1 MRTLEKAVYLLVFL
15 LIWEGASGQT
25 VITGRLL
32 DEGQEPIS
40 NVSVIYGKIGT
51 SDVLGY
57 TKTSENG
64 SFRFEIHI
72 VELDSLRLDFN
83 HMGYSR
89 RTVHIPNVS
98 GNFSYILKDRVQKIQ
113 EITVGNPPIY
123 RMKDTINYR
132 VSAFTSNQDRVIADI
147 IKKLPGIEMLGDQ
160 IYYQGK
166 PIERYMVNNLDLME
180 GRYAMIN
187 QSLPSEAV
195 KSVQVIE
202 NDQPIKMLDSAVPSD
217 RVSLNLELKKFVT
230 TGTAKIGTGYSPL
243 LWDSNVTPMTF
254 EKDFQMLNSFQANN
268 IGVDAKS
275 ALDALYNN
283 SSYFNQSGTTTGPR
297 PEYVYLQQP
306 ASPAFDPKRWLDNR
320 VFLVSSNGLKRLK
333 GGLQVRGN
341 VSYFNDL
348 QKRSGA
354 TVTQFF
360 ADGQTIINSE
370 EISNHSKTNDMEAR
384 LTVEANEKSKYLKNS
399 MVYHRRWN
407 ADHGNILFN
416 GTEDVLQRR
425 NITDE
430 AFLNS
435 LTLGRFIGKQL
446 FDISSVLEFNKTP
459 QVLSVFPG
467 QFNGILNQG
476 DPYDELKQNI
486 IYNNF
491 RWNNSMG
498 FSNRIKFWFITN
510 YIGLDFK
517 NSGFE
522 SSIDLASD
530 GTISKGSRDFANEVK
545 SSQLTIS
552 AGTKLNWSRNK
563 WKLMAGI
570 PFGLNYYN
578 AEQHGEQV
586 VKNIVRSTFNPS
598 MGITYKHNMNSELSL
613 TAGGGN
619 HIGGL
624 ENFYS
629 GYIVQMYRR
638 MQRNEARLLNS
649 TTFNTKVSY
658 TFNNTLRANFANLSY
673 EYSLGNR
680 DHVLSS
686 TIDSSGRTSV
696 SISDLGSQNHN
707 HRLRGGISKFF
718 PLVKTVIKVN
728 SSIGRNG
735 SDYLVNN
742 AMERQRAS
750 IYSGSI
756 EVINNS
762 LDIISGNY
770 TMSWN
775 KNINSYSS
783 NLTNTIVQNN
793 HFLNLTVHPLDLH
806 TLKINSS
813 IYTNNLPGQ
822 RNQFFMDAVYRFR
835 IRKWKADL
843 DLSVQ
848 NLFNNNNYIHQ
859 FVTEIQ
865 YIQSSFR
872 IRPRQV
878 MVSTNFIF

>member
-1 MRTLEKAVYLLVFL
+1 
-15 LIWEGASGQT
+15 
-25 VITGRLL
+25 
-32 DEGQEPIS
+32 
-40 NVSVIYGKIGT
+40 
-51 SDVLGY
+51 
-57 TKTSENG
+57 
-64 SFRFEIHI
+64 
-72 VELDSLRLDFN
+72 
-83 HMGYSR
+83 
-89 RTVHIPNVS
+89 
-98 GNFSYILKDRVQKIQ
+98 
-113 EITVGNPPIY
+113 
-123 RMKDTINYR
+123 
-132 VSAFTSNQDRVIADI
+132 
-147 IKKLPGIEMLGDQ
+147 
-160 IYYQGK
+160 
-166 PIERYMVNNLDLME
+166 MVNNLDLME

-202 NDQPIKMLDSAVPSD
+202 NDQPIKMLDSVAPSD
-217 RVSLNLELKKFVT
+217 KVSLNLELKKFVT
-230 TGTAKIGTGYSPL
+230 TGMAKIGTGYSPL

-254 EKDFQMLNSFQANN
+254 EKDFQMLNSFQTNN
-268 IGVDAKS
+268 IGIDAKS

-283 SSYFNQSGTTTGPR
+283 SSYFNQSGTTTSPG

-306 ASPAFDPKRWLDNR
+306 ASPAFDPKRWLDNS

-370 EISNHSKTNDMEAR
+370 KISNHSRSNAMEAR

-399 MVYHRRWN
+399 MVYHRHWN
-407 ADHGNILFN
+407 SDHGNILFN
-416 GTEDVLQRR
+416 KTEDVLQRR

-498 FSNRIKFWFITN
+498 FSKRIKYWFITN
-510 YIGLDFK
+510 HIGLDLK

-530 GTISKGSRDFANEVK
+530 GTISKGSRDYANEVK
-545 SSQLTIS
+545 SSQLTLS

-563 WKLMAGI
+563 WKFTAGI

-578 AEQHGEQV
+578 AEQHGEQI

-598 MGITYKHNMNSELSL
+598 MGITYKHNMNNELSL

-624 ENFYS
+624 ENFYN

-638 MQRNEARLLNS
+638 VQRNEARLLNS
-649 TTFNTKVSY
+649 TTFKTKVSY
-658 TFNNTLRANFANLSY
+658 TINNTLRANFANLSY

-742 AMERQRAS
+742 AMERQRVS

-762 LDIISGNY
+762 SDIISGNY

-783 NLTNTIVQNN
+783 ILTNTIVQNN

-822 RNQFFMDAVYRFR
+822 RNQFFMD
-835 IRKWKADL
+835 I
-843 DLSVQ
+843 
-848 NLFNNNNYIHQ
+848 
-859 FVTEIQ
+859 
-865 YIQSSFR
+865 
-872 IRPRQV
+872 
-878 MVSTNFIF
+878 

>member
-132 VSAFTSNQDRVIADI
+132 VSAFSSNQDRVIADI

-283 SSYFNQSGTTTGPR
+283 SSYFNQSGTTTGPG

-510 YIGLDFK
+510 YIGVDLK

-686 TIDSSGRTSV
+686 TIDTSGRTSV